1 MIVGKVVPHMT
12 DIVKIL
18 KNESYFR
25 CFLLEIQK
33 NKLDKKEAANL
44 LMDSGEFI
52 TSIETAKRYVGSLR
66 TYSFILDKGV
76 IYLSEYSI
84 DYLNNNIRYSDY
96 ILSCLSRNLEWSY
109 FLLDIYAIVDK
120 HGPSIKKKDIISYLI
135 NEEYHIPNKK
145 TVERYLSEIL
155 PILDLAEVIRYE
167 NNIVSMG
174 NRDKKEVTKYA
185 GTNKR
190 ELLNIL
196 LMAEK
201 RRIRKSTFR
210 KIYGATVKA
219 YLPVR
224 KSRLLIQKTQD
235 DVEKIRSIDI
245 SKSREKEEKIIDSK
259 WELKDPLWDWQEI
272 FLDKWIENKKGIAKV
287 VTGAGKT
294 HLAMAIIQKM
304 KANHENLHVTII
316 VPTIV
321 LLEQWFDNLV
331 QKLQISP
338 DEIGLRG
345 GGYSDTFRNKK
356 IFVIVINSAVKD
368 GFIEKET
375 IGIENNL
382 LIVDECHRAGSK
394 EFRKIFNA
402 KRSYE
407 LGLSATPEREMDN
420 AFEDVLEKE
429 LGSIIRSYT
438 YIDALEDNIIPNFNV
453 YNYAVIL
460 NDDEKRKYLKITK
473 EIQKIIQR
481 LKYKYPFLNDRKV
494 KMEVSLKTLQKK
506 HPADNDLF
514 LYFQKTKE
522 RKNEIVYPA
531 ENRQIIVKKLLN
543 QVLSETECLEDSFQ
557 GTTIHMSKQDRVIVF
572 HEIISEINSL
582 FYELDSPNVSIYHSG
597 LPHSLNRIGL
607 DLYKSGQTKVLLS
620 VKALIE
626 GVDVPKTNV
635 GIIMASSAS
644 QTQRIQSLGRVL
656 RKAKGKDETKLII
669 IYVKNTTDERVY
681 YKTDWDEI
689 IGKGNIDFKMW
700 TEFGDISIDPPQ
712 IKQSKRYEN
721 LDFIDE
727 NTLEI
732 TGTYPGNFEG
742 KPYSF
747 DSNGQLFQKTR
758 DGRSY
763 INKDLSDIWQIFKK
777 YRPSGGKLLINELG
791 HILIK
796 EKVETI
802 YLGNINS
809 YGTWDKNH
817 SSPFL
822 DQ

>member
-1 MIVGKVVPHMT
+1 MIEGKLVPHMT
-12 DIVKIL
+12 NIVKL
-18 KNESYFR
+18 LENEPDFR
-25 CFLLEIQK
+25 CLLLKIQK
-33 NKLDKKEAANL
+33 NKFDKEEAANL
-44 LMDSGEFI
+44 LMHFGTYI
-52 TSIETAKRYVGSLR
+52 KSIETAKRYVGSLR

-120 HGPSIKKKDIISYLI
+120 HGPSIKKKDIIRYLI

-190 ELLNIL
+190 DLLNIL

-210 KIYGATVKA
+210 KIYRATVKA
-219 YLPVR
+219 YIPVR
-224 KSRLLIQKTQD
+224 KSRTLILKTQD
-235 DVEKIRSIDI
+235 DVEKIRSLNI
-245 SKSREKEEKIIDSK
+245 SKSREKEEKNINSK

-294 HLAMAIIQKM
+294 HLAMAIIEKM
-304 KANHENLHVTII
+304 KNDHENLHVTII

-331 QKLQISP
+331 KNLQISP
-338 DEIGLRG
+338 EEIGLRG
-345 GGYSDTFRNKK
+345 GGYSDTFINKK
-356 IFVIVINSAVKD
+356 ILIIVINSAIKN

-394 EFRKIFNA
+394 EFQKIFNA

-420 AFEDVLEKE
+420 AFEDVLENE
-429 LGSIIRSYT
+429 LGSIIGSYS
-438 YIDALEDNIIPNFNV
+438 YIDALGDNIIPNFNV

-460 NDDEKRKYLKITK
+460 NDDEKRRYLKITK

-494 KMEVSLKTLQKK
+494 KMEVALKTLQKK
-506 HPADNDLF
+506 HPADSDLF

-531 ENRQIIVKKLLN
+531 ENRKIIVKEFLN
-543 QVLSETECLEDSFQ
+543 QVLSETECSEDSFQ
-557 GTTIHMSKQDRVIVF
+557 GTTIKMSNKDRVIVF

-607 DLYKSGQTKVLLS
+607 DLYKSGQTKVILS

-656 RKAKGKDETKLII
+656 RKAKGKNETKLII

-681 YKTDWDEI
+681 YKTNWGEI

-712 IKQSKRYEN
+712 IKQSKQYEN

-732 TGTYPGNFEG
+732 TGVYPGKFEG
-742 KPYSF
+742 EPYSF
-747 DSNGQLFQKTR
+747 DSSGQLFQKTG

-763 INKDLSDIWQIFKK
+763 INKDLSDLWQMFKK
-777 YRPSGGKLLINELG
+777 FRPGGGKLLINELG

-796 EKVETI
+796 EKIETI
-802 YLGNINS
+802 YLGNINNYAIDFIES
-809 YGTWDKNH
+809 
-817 SSPFL
+817 
-822 DQ
+822 